1 MTTNKP
7 RISASLNGTLHSFDL
22 CGLVRYNDFVLLFR
36 NTDRGKMFFLNL
48 ARLEREDFFKFV
60 GDTIADNGGS
70 MSALNGPGL
79 PHGVIFAKMENT
91 TVPPSMPSHKFV
103 GMLPEWQAL
112 APNAPVFEGE

>member
-7 RISASLNGTLHSFDL
+7 RISASLNGTLHSLDL

-36 NTDRGKMFFLNL
+36 NTDRGRMFFLNL

-60 GDTIADNGGS
+60 GDTIAESGGS

-91 TVPPSMPSHKFV
+91 TVPPNMPSHKFV

>member
-7 RISASLNGTLHSFDL
+7 RISANLNGTLHSFDL

-48 ARLEREDFFKFV
+48 SMMKREDFFEFV
-60 GDTIADNGGS
+60 GETIAAVGGS
-70 MSALNGPGL
+70 MSALNGPGV
-79 PHGVIFAKMENT
+79 PHGIIFAKMENT
-91 TVPPSMPSHKFV
+91 TVPVTMPSHKFV

-112 APNAPVFEGE
+112 APNAPVFRGE